1 MTTAWSMLVGM
12 IVCCWELEEADAM
25 FDEILARNMLF
36 SMPATIACEKDE
48 GAKKKASGAK
58 IYIPDQTH
66 VASVWLLNP
75 FALP

>member
-12 IVCCWELEEADAM
+12 IVSCWELEEADAM

-48 GAKKKASGAK
+48 GAKKKVGPRS
-58 IYIPDQTH
+58 ILDQAH